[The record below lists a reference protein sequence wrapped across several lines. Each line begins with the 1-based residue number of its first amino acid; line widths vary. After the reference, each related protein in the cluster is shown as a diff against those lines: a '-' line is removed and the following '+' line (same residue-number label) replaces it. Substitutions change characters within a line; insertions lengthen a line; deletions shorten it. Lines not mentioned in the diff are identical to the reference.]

1 MNYLIFIVLICIILF
16 STLKFKINPF
26 YSLIISAFIAGIGFG
41 FDITKSIKLIV
52 EGFTNILIGIGPLIP
67 IAQFLKI
74 NQNSALIFT
83 GIVSLMVFINYSYKL
98 FPTIE
103 DVERK
108 SYGTIFYCLSLL
120 ILIYLFWDK
129 DPYALISGF
138 FIMTFGDGLAGLIGK
153 SFNSK
158 SWIFFKQRKS
168 LYGTITMFLTSL
180 IVVCS
185 IGYSQQNSL
194 NLNYFTIAFIATLL
208 EQFSVLGI
216 DNFIVPISSALF
228 FNFLITS

>member
-1 MNYLIFIVLICIILF
+1 MIKFTLILLYLFLIFLISIVFKKYNENSRELVRKIIH
-16 STLKFKINPF
+16 
-26 YSLIISAFIAGIGFG
+26 
-41 FDITKSIKLIV
+41 
-52 EGFTNILIGIGPLIP
+52 IGIGPLIP

-83 GIVSLMVFINYSYKL
+83 GIVSLLVLINYTYKL

-108 SYGTIFYCLSLL
+108 SYGTLFYCLSLF

-129 DPYALISGF
+129 DPYALITGF

-153 SFNSK
+153 SYNSN
-158 SWIFFKQRKS
+158 SWIFFKQKKS
-168 LYGTITMFLTSL
+168 LFGTMTMFLTSL
-180 IVVCS
+180 IVVYS
-185 IGYSQQNSL
+185 IGYAQQNSFDI
-194 NLNYFTIAFIATLL
+194 NYFTIAFFATLL

-216 DNFIVPISSALF
+216 DNFIVPICSALF
-228 FNFLITS
+228 FNFFITN

>member
-1 MNYLIFIVLICIILF
+1 LIKFTIILF
-16 STLKFKINPF
+16 YLFSIFLISIVFKKYNEDSREIVRK
-26 YSLIISAFIAGIGFG
+26 IIH
-41 FDITKSIKLIV
+41 
-52 EGFTNILIGIGPLIP
+52 IGIGPLIP

-83 GIVSLMVFINYSYKL
+83 GIVSLMVFINYTYKL

-108 SYGTIFYCLSLL
+108 SYGTLFYCLSLL

-129 DPYALISGF
+129 NPYALITGF

-158 SWIFFKQRKS
+158 SWIFFKQKKF
-168 LYGTITMFLTSL
+168 LFGTSTMFITSL

-185 IGYSQQNSL
+185 MGYSQENSF
-194 NLNYFTIAFIATLL
+194 NLNYFTIAFFATFL

-216 DNFIVPISSALF
+216 DNFIVPIASALC
-228 FNFLITS
+228 FNFFITN

>member
-1 MNYLIFIVLICIILF
+1 MIKFTVILLYLF
-16 STLKFKINPF
+16 SIFLISIVFKNYNKDSKEIVRK
-26 YSLIISAFIAGIGFG
+26 IIH
-41 FDITKSIKLIV
+41 
-52 EGFTNILIGIGPLIP
+52 IGIGPLIP

-83 GIVSLMVFINYSYKL
+83 GIVSLIVFINYNYKL

-108 SYGTIFYCLSLL
+108 SYGTLFYCLSLF

-129 DPYALISGF
+129 DPYALITGF
-138 FIMTFGDGLAGLIGK
+138 FIMAFGDGLAGLIGK
-153 SFNSK
+153 SLNSK

-168 LYGTITMFLTSL
+168 LFGTITMFLTSL

-185 IGYSQQNSL
+185 IGYAQQNSF
-194 NLNYFTIAFIATLL
+194 NLNYFTIAFFATLL

-216 DNFIVPISSALF
+216 DNLIVPISSALF
-228 FNFLITS
+228 FNFFITS

>member
-1 MNYLIFIVLICIILF
+1 MIKFTLILLYLF
-16 STLKFKINPF
+16 SIFLISIVFKKYNKDSREIVRK
-26 YSLIISAFIAGIGFG
+26 IIH
-41 FDITKSIKLIV
+41 
-52 EGFTNILIGIGPLIP
+52 IGIGPLIP

-83 GIVSLMVFINYSYKL
+83 GIVSLMVLINYNYKL

-108 SYGTIFYCLSLL
+108 SYGTLFYCLSLF

-129 DPYALISGF
+129 NPYALISGF

-158 SWIFFKQRKS
+158 SWIFFKQKKS

-180 IVVCS
+180 IIVCS

-194 NLNYFTIAFIATLL
+194 NLNYFTIAFIATFL
-208 EQFSVLGI
+208 EQFSLLGI

-228 FNFLITS
+228 FNFFITS

>member
-1 MNYLIFIVLICIILF
+1 MIKFAIVLLYLF
-16 STLKFKINPF
+16 SIFLISIIFKKFNEDSKEIVRKI
-26 YSLIISAFIAGIGFG
+26 IH
-41 FDITKSIKLIV
+41 
-52 EGFTNILIGIGPLIP
+52 IGIGPLIP

-74 NQNSALIFT
+74 DQNSALIFT
-83 GIVSLMVFINYSYKL
+83 GIVSLMVLINYTYKL

-108 SYGTIFYCLSLL
+108 SYGTLFYCLSLF

-129 DPYALISGF
+129 DPYALITGF

-158 SWIFFKQRKS
+158 SWIFFKQKKS
-168 LYGTITMFLTSL
+168 LFGTLTMFLTSL

-185 IGYSQQNSL
+185 IGYAQQKSL
-194 NLNYFTIAFIATLL
+194 NLNYLTIAFLATVL

-216 DNFIVPISSALF
+216 DNFIVPISSSLC
-228 FNFLITS
+228 FNFLMAS

>member
-1 MNYLIFIVLICIILF
+1 MIKFTVILLYLF
-16 STLKFKINPF
+16 SVFLISIVFKKYNEDSREIVRK
-26 YSLIISAFIAGIGFG
+26 IIH
-41 FDITKSIKLIV
+41 
-52 EGFTNILIGIGPLIP
+52 IGIGPLIP

-74 NQNSALIFT
+74 SQNSALIFT
-83 GIVSLMVFINYSYKL
+83 GIVSLMVFINYTYKL

-108 SYGTIFYCLSLL
+108 SYGTLFYCLSLF

-129 DPYALISGF
+129 DPYALICGF

-153 SFNSK
+153 SFDSK
-158 SWIFFKQRKS
+158 SWIFLKQKKS
-168 LYGTITMFLTSL
+168 LLGTMTMFLTSL

-185 IGYSQQNSL
+185 IGYAQQNSL
-194 NLNYFTIAFIATLL
+194 SLNYFTIAFFATLL

-228 FNFLITS
+228 FNFFITS